1 MLDNEIEN
9 AKKGRDAWTI
19 IKLNNLV
26 DKKIVKKL
34 YQASNAGVKIKMI
47 MRGIC
52 VLIPGVKG
60 VSENIE
66 VISIVDRFLEHSRV
80 FVFCNNNDNGYFI
93 GSADWMPRNLDHRIE
108 VVTPVLDENIRKEI
122 WDMLQIQLKDNCK
135 ARISDEKGI
144 NRYRKTRSKK
154 KVRSQFET
162 YKYFRKMVEMSND
175 D

>member
-1 MLDNEIEN
+1 
-9 AKKGRDAWTI
+9 
-19 IKLNNLV
+19 
-26 DKKIVKKL
+26 
-34 YQASNAGVKIKMI
+34 
-47 MRGIC
+47 